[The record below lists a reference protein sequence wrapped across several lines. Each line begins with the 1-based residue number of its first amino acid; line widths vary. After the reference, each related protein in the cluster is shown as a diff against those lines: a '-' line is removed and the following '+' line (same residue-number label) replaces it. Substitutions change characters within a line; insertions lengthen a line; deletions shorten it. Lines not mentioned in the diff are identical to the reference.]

1 MTRILLVD
9 DDPYA
14 LSELQDIC
22 DDMGYECVLAANGKE
37 AYEVVSSENI
47 NLVVTDLVMPEMGG
61 LEFIKEMRKNNSKLP
76 VIALSGF
83 AGDLDQAKKVG
94 ANLGFFKPYQIH
106 EIKSAIRIYLEK

>member
-1 MTRILLVD
+1 MPQILLVD

-22 DDMGYECVLAANGKE
+22 DEMGYECTLAANGRE
-37 AYEVVSSENI
+37 AYDCVNSETFR
-47 NLVVTDLVMPEMGG
+47 LVVTDLVMPEMGG
-61 LEFIKEMRKNNSKLP
+61 LEFIKEVRKSDAKLP

-83 AGDLDQAKKVG
+83 AGDLDQAKKMG